1 MKKKNI
7 KRILTLLII
16 FSYILI
22 QLLDSSQSNN
32 LEEEKTIINEMKP
45 TIVYTNLTIQYIDV
59 GQADSI
65 LISNNNRHMLIDAG
79 NNEDG
84 KKLVEYLKGQGI
96 ETLDYLVA
104 THPHED
110 HIGGMDDIIRNFNVN
125 NIYMPEVYSL
135 TTTFEEVI
143 NEIEKK
149 NLQITIPKINE
160 EITFGEGVIRFIYS
174 GKDAEDLN
182 KSSIIMKMMFG
193 NTSYLFTGDT
203 TQEIENKIL
212 ISDINVDVLKVAHHG
227 SEYSSS
233 EEFLKRVTPEY
244 AIISVGRYNDYNH
257 PSLNTLNRIS
267 KYTSNIYRTDELGS
281 IIVTS
286 DGKNIIIENLYT
298 DTNG

>member
-110 HIGGMDDIIRNFNVN
+110 HIGGMDDIIRNFNIN

-174 GKDAEDLN
+174 GKDTEDLN

-203 TQEIENKIL
+203 TKEIEYKIL
-212 ISDINVDVLKVAHHG
+212 TSDINVDVLKVAHHG

-244 AIISVGRYNDYNH
+244 AIISVGKYNDYNH
-257 PSLNTLNRIS
+257 PSLNTINRIS
-267 KYTSNIYRTDELGS
+267 KYTSNIYRTDELGT
-281 IIVTS
+281 IILTS